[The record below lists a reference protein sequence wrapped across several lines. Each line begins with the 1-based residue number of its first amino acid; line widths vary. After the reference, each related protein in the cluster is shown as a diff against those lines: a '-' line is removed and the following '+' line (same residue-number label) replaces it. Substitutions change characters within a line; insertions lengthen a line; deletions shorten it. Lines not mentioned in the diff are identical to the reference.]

1 MPNEFTVVGENKSD
15 EAELLVQG
23 TDGKYYEYDPARERF
38 SQTEPDDQWEIF
50 PDANEWRQRHYESSQ
65 R

>member
-1 MPNEFTVVGENKSD
+1 MPNEFTVIGENKND

-38 SQTEPDDQWEIF
+38 LQTEPDDQWEIF
-50 PDANEWRQRHYESSQ
+50 PEANEWKQRRYESSQ